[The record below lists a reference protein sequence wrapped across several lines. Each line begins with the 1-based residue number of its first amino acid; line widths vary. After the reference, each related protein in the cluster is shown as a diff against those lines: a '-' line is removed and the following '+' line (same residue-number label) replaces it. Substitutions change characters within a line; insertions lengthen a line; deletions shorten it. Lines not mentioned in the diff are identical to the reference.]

1 MSVTNLSLAAF
12 LKAMLDT
19 DMDGEEVVHFAC
31 RAFHV
36 DRKHVGQVWND
47 LLCSHHG
54 I

>member
-1 MSVTNLSLAAF
+1 MFVTTLNLTMF

-19 DMDGEEVVHFAC
+19 DLSGEEVVDFAC

-36 DRKHVGQVWND
+36 DRKYVGQVWND
-47 LLCSHHG
+47 LLCQHHG